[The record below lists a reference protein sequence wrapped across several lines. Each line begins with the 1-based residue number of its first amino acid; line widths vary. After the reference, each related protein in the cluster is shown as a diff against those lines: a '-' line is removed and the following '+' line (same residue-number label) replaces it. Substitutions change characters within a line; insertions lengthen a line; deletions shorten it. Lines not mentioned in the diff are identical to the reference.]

1 VSGERARSI
10 RRVLWVVL
18 GLNLAVAAAKLAV
31 GWRADSL
38 SMVAD
43 GFHSLLDGSSN
54 VIGLVGMT
62 WATQPPDD
70 DHHYGH
76 HKYEAIAALAIGVLL
91 ALTALEVVRAGIAR
105 FRSPVLP
112 DAGALSLAVMF
123 VTMAVNLAV
132 SRYEGGW
139 GRRLKSEL
147 LLADSQHTFSDLF
160 VSGSVLA
167 GLAAARFGV
176 AWADPLIAFVIAA
189 FIVRI
194 AYTVLRQV
202 TYTLTDSSTLAPDE
216 VCAVARGVA
225 AVQVCKHVRSR
236 GVPPFL
242 FIDLE
247 IEVDPAL
254 PLGEAHQIA
263 HRVVDACKAQ
273 LHATDVVVHVEP
285 LGGG

>member
-1 VSGERARSI
+1 
-10 RRVLWVVL
+10 LWVVL

>member
-1 VSGERARSI
+1 MSGERARSI